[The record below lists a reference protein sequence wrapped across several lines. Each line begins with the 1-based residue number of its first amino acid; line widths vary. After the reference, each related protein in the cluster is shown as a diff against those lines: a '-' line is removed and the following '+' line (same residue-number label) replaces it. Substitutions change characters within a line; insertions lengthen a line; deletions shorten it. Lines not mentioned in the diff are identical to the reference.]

1 MPTCSVIIPEFRSV
15 LTDIFPFHNTL
26 LQKKFIFFKKNIM
39 LYIRQLMKVAKKT
52 SKKLAKTFG
61 RN

>member
-26 LQKKFIFFKKNIM
+26 LQKKFIFFEKI
-39 LYIRQLMKVAKKT
+39 
-52 SKKLAKTFG
+52 
-61 RN
+61 